1 MAIQVILLLLASSFL
16 LITGDQLDK
25 EIAALRIKIEKQDA
39 ALRWLENVT
48 QAQNE
53 KIALLNEQLQRGLEE
68 HDLQI
73 DVMQNESSSQK
84 EQLEKLQEDFEE
96 QELDIDIMQNAS
108 NSQQDK
114 LEKLQENFDIEID
127 MMQNTSN
134 IQEEQLENLTAEYRK
149 LHGGDSLLQQ
159 QILNQADTLNAKLQ
173 NVSNELNAKLQD
185 ETDSQQKQ
193 IHNLTEINKN
203 MWKDIQKNH
212 NDTSKLNNTIN
223 DQLQDHQNRIH
234 SNENRINSINSQLD
248 YGGRRIWG
256 THKSIC
262 KFIRIYMSYL
272 ACSNNDIMVA
282 NLYSL

>member
-1 MAIQVILLLLASSFL
+1 MAIQVILLLLASSLL

-48 QAQNE
+48 QTQNE
-53 KIALLNEQLQRGLEE
+53 KIAFLNEQLQQGLED

-73 DVMQNESSSQK
+73 DMMQNES
-84 EQLEKLQEDFEE
+84 D
-96 QELDIDIMQNAS
+96 
-108 NSQQDK
+108 SQQDK
-114 LEKLQENFDIEID
+114 LEKLQENFDIKID

-149 LHGGDSLLQQ
+149 LHDGDSLLQQ
-159 QILNQADTLNAKLQ
+159 QILNQTDTLNAKLQ
-173 NVSNELNAKLQD
+173 NVTNELNAKLQD
-185 ETDSQQKQ
+185 GTDSQQKQ
-193 IHNLTEINKN
+193 IHNLTEINRN
-203 MWKDIQKNH
+203 MWKYIQKNH
-212 NDTSKLNNTIN
+212 NDTSELNNTIN

-234 SNENRINSINSQLD
+234 SNENRINSINNQLD

-272 ACSNNDIMVA
+272 ACSNND
-282 NLYSL
+282 NYYNGG